1 MARARRSKVDE
12 SAART
17 ALLDA
22 AEALMVEEGYAAVTT
37 RRVAT
42 RAGLNNGLVYYY
54 FGTMDELFVAL
65 FRRSVTEAD
74 QAGAITS
81 DDPQPLWAM
90 WEAIRDFPRHALIM
104 EFVALANHRKA
115 IQAEIAQY
123 WRRSRTAEVAHLR
136 AVLSGHGV
144 ALDDWPPASVLLLM
158 VGVSRFLLME
168 EAFDVSD
175 GHAETVGLVER
186 HIAALEGPRRP
197 R

>member
-1 MARARRSKVDE
+1 MARARRSKVDD

-65 FRRSVTEAD
+65 FRRSVTHAD
-74 QAGAITS
+74 QIGVAA

-90 WEAIRDFPRHALIM
+90 WEAIRDFPRHALIQ
-104 EFVALANHRKA
+104 EFIALANHRA
-115 IQAEIAQY
+115 AVHEELTTYWAQ
-123 WRRSRTAEVAHLR
+123 SRTAEVAYLR
-136 AVLSGHGV
+136 TVLDGYGV
-144 ALDDWPPASVLLLM
+144 DLGAWPPASILLM
-158 VGVSRFLLME
+158 LVGTSHFLLME
-168 EAFDVSD
+168 EAFGVHD
-175 GHAETVGLVER
+175 GHAETVALIER
-186 HIAALEGPRRP
+186 HIGALEGHRR
-197 R
+197 RH

>member
-1 MARARRSKVDE
+1 MTTVRRIGAEDSATRAM
-12 SAART
+12 
-17 ALLDA
+17 LLDA
-22 AEALMVEEGYAAVTT
+22 AQALMVEEGYAAVTT

-65 FRRSVTEAD
+65 FRRSVTEVD
-74 QAGAITS
+74 EVGAITS

-123 WRRSRTAEVAHLR
+123 WRQSRTAEVEHLR